1 MSKLLASL
9 LLPDAGGV
17 QEESCML
24 KVPCVTLHEN
34 TKRPETIDTGSHVLP
49 STHPETIPTADLHM
63 VDIPRTGNNPFGD
76 GDASHRIDAGTI
88 RGLFNDRKCLINR
101 NKCPNETQCN
111 VILPAFKY
119 N

>member
-9 LLPDAGGV
+9 LLPDSGGV
-17 QEESCML
+17 QEESCIL

-49 STHPETIPTADLHM
+49 STHPKKIPTADLHM

-76 GDASHRIDAGTI
+76 GDASHRIIDAGKI
-88 RGLFNDRKCLINR
+88 RDYLMNG
-101 NKCPNETQCN
+101 N
-111 VILPAFKY
+111 V
-119 N
+119 